1 MSSDAPKT
9 QVFDEYPTLDA
20 LLFNHTPGYDYLIG
34 LANNAPKFL
43 EAEWVQVRNV
53 APFKV
58 KHLTMLLFRKGE
70 QMFGGNPQDCVPELY
85 VDLDAD
91 KELNISHPKRIEN
104 NPKSTPEAKEAHN
117 ARA

>member
-1 MSSDAPKT
+1 MDPIKT
-9 QVFDEYPTLDA
+9 QQFDEYPTLDA
-20 LLFNHTPGYDYLIG
+20 LLFNHTPGYNYLLG
-34 LANNAPKFL
+34 MASNSTKFI
-43 EAEWVQVRNV
+43 EAGWVQVRNV

-58 KHLTMLLFRKGE
+58 KHVTMLLFRQGE
-70 QMFGGNPQDCVPELY
+70 PLFGGNPQDCVPELY